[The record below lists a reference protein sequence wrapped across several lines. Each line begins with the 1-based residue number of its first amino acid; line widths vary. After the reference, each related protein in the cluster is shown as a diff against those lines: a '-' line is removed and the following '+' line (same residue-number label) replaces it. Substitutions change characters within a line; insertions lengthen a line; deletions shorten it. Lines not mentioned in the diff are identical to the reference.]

1 MTEGLDFYREA
12 LRLKQQLNATHT
24 ADRGY
29 AKDVVDEWIVIGNI
43 QRQAGSLQEAGQSYD
58 QAQDILRPLLEAEA
72 NDSELQG
79 ELARVLERKACVL
92 GDLGQLKDA
101 LGLLGQAV
109 ALAESSLRT
118 AEDGKKPREYLSE
131 ALWNFARLLRE
142 SGQEKDANRLDAER
156 IALWKKRPV
165 TELVD
170 LASSQATRADLIG
183 YGATPVLPAGRE
195 SPRTRPGSGRS
206 QPLSRPKWRIQGFR
220 QAQGQP
226 GSRAAA

>member
-1 MTEGLDFYREA
+1 MNCKA
-12 LRLKQQLNATHT
+12 
-24 ADRGY
+24 
-29 AKDVVDEWIVIGNI
+29 
-43 QRQAGSLQEAGQSYD
+43 S
-58 QAQDILRPLLEAEA
+58 LLE
-72 NDSELQG
+72 
-79 ELARVLERKACVL
+79 VLERKACVL

-109 ALAESSLRT
+109 ALAGSSLRT

-142 SGQEKDANRLDAER
+142 SGQEKDASRLDAER

-183 YGATPVLPAGRE
+183 YGATPVLPAGQKVRE
-195 SPRTRPGSGRS
+195 LDRGQAAANLCLALSGGFKEFDKLRANLDLV
-206 QPLSRPKWRIQGFR
+206 PLLDRADVKPLL
-220 QAQGQP
+220 AGQP
-226 GSRAAA
+226 SLERSWEK